1 MVLQSVQAVVVIFSC
16 HKMLPYHK
24 RRAPGLMQADVKCDS
39 LHIQKKN
46 MKTMGQPLPYQ
57 HTDLK
62 LEVNRQ

>member
-1 MVLQSVQAVVVIFSC
+1 
-16 HKMLPYHK
+16 
-24 RRAPGLMQADVKCDS
+24 MQADVKCDS